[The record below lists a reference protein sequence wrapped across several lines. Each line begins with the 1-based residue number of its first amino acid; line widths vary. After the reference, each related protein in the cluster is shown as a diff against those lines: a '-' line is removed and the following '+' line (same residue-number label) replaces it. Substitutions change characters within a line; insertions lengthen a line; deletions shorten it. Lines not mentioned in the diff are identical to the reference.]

1 MSDRRRIL
9 RGVAA
14 NLASIATRI
23 LVQFAT
29 LPIFFASWSAERV
42 GTWLIVFSV
51 PAYIALVGTGF
62 AGAGG
67 AAALAAAR
75 GGDIERSRSD
85 FRTSW
90 SIGAVAT
97 AMLALLFAGTAM
109 FAAPSF
115 IDPGDTV
122 AIMDVASAA
131 AWLGLYIFATSQMA
145 VFDIPF
151 RVAGRYPD
159 HIFLYNAASLVEIV
173 VIAAAVTFSD
183 SLATLAMWLALTRC
197 LAAAVIYL
205 SARKASPE
213 LFDGPRKPA
222 RESLAEIWKPSL
234 AFMLMPLVFG
244 INLQGYVLVVGAG
257 FGAVVLAGFVATR
270 TLTRLLDLFTNMS
283 YAMQYYESGYLEGDR
298 RDLQRRLLATM
309 TLVSLVVSVMFGS
322 ALLVAGAWL
331 QDLYTLGQT
340 AFNPA
345 VAVILIVAATLRA
358 LSAAPV
364 AVLAADNRHARLI
377 GIYLTGSIAALL
389 LGIALLAV
397 GVPLHI
403 LVLPLVIAE
412 ASQFIPALARALKT
426 LEWSFADYCAQV
438 VSRERAEDVCNLIGL
453 LRAKP

>member
-1 MSDRRRIL
+1 MSDHRRIL

-29 LPIFFASWSAERV
+29 LPIFFVSWNAERV
-42 GTWLIVFSV
+42 GTWLIVFAV
-51 PAYIALVGTGF
+51 PAYIALVGPGL
-62 AGAGG
+62 AGACG

-75 GGDIERSRSD
+75 DNDMSHARGD

-90 SIGAVAT
+90 SIRAVAT
-97 AMLALLFAGTAM
+97 AMLALLFAGMAM
-109 FAAPSF
+109 FTAPSL
-115 IDPGDTV
+115 IAPGDAV
-122 AIMDVASAA
+122 AIMDVAAAA

-145 VFDIPF
+145 AFDIPF

-183 SLATLAMWLALTRC
+183 SLATLAMCLALTRC
-197 LAAAVIYL
+197 MAAAAIYLAA
-205 SARKASPE
+205 RNASPE
-213 LFDGPRKPA
+213 MFDGPSKPA
-222 RESLAEIWKPSL
+222 RNSLGELWKPSL

-283 YAMQYYESGYLEGDR
+283 YAIQYYEGGYLESDR
-298 RDLQRRLLATM
+298 QDLQRRLLATM
-309 TLVSLVVSVMFGS
+309 TLVSLVVSLLFGS
-322 ALLVAGAWL
+322 VLLAIGAWL
-331 QDLYTLGQT
+331 QDFYTLGQT

-345 VAVILIVAATLRA
+345 VAVILIGAATLRA

-364 AVLAADNRHARLI
+364 AVLAADNRHACLI
-377 GIYLTGSIAALL
+377 EIYLTGSIAALL
-389 LGIALLAV
+389 LSIALLVV

-412 ASQFIPALARALKT
+412 ASQLIPALTRALKA
-426 LEWSFADYCAQV
+426 LEWSFAEYCAQII
-438 VSRERAEDVCNLIGL
+438 SRERAEDVRNLAFL
-453 LRAKP
+453 LKPKP

>member
-67 AAALAAAR
+67 AAALTAAR
-75 GGDIERSRSD
+75 SGDMPRARSD
-85 FRTSW
+85 FSTSW

-97 AMLALLFAGTAM
+97 AMLALFFAGTAM
-109 FAAPSF
+109 FAAPAF
-115 IDPGDTV
+115 IDPGDGV
-122 AIMDVASAA
+122 AIMDVAAAA

-183 SLATLAMWLALTRC
+183 SLATLAMCLALTRC
-197 LAAAVIYL
+197 IAAAVIYL
-205 SARKASPE
+205 AARKASPE
-213 LFDGPRKPA
+213 LFAGPRKPA

-283 YAMQYYESGYLEGDR
+283 FAMQYYESGYLEGDR

-309 TLVSLVVSVMFGS
+309 TLVSLVVSVLFGT
-322 ALLVAGAWL
+322 ALLAAGAWL
-331 QDLYTLGQT
+331 QNLYTLGQT

-345 VAVILIVAATLRA
+345 VAVILVVAATLRA

-377 GIYLTGSIAALL
+377 GIYLTGSVAGLI
-389 LGIALLAV
+389 LGIALMAV

-403 LVLPLVIAE
+403 LVLPLILAE
-412 ASQFIPALARALKT
+412 ASQLVPALTRALKT
-426 LEWSFADYCAQV
+426 LEWSFPDYCAQV
-438 VSRERAEDVCNLIGL
+438 ISRERAEDVHNLIGL
-453 LRAKP
+453 LKAKP

>member
-42 GTWLIVFSV
+42 GAWLIVFSV

-67 AAALAAAR
+67 TAALNAAR
-75 GGDIERSRSD
+75 EGDMPRARSD
-85 FRTSW
+85 FRASW

-97 AMLALLFAGTAM
+97 AMLALVFAGSAM
-109 FAAPSF
+109 FAAPAL
-115 IDPGDTV
+115 IDPGDAV
-122 AIMDVASAA
+122 PIMDVAAAA
-131 AWLGLYIFATSQMA
+131 AWLGLYIYATSQMA
-145 VFDIPF
+145 ALDIPF

-159 HIFLYNAASLVEIV
+159 HIFYYNAASLIEIV
-173 VIAAAVTFSD
+173 VIAGAVTFSD

-197 LAAAVIYL
+197 VAALAIVLA
-205 SARKASPE
+205 ARKACPE
-213 LFDGPRKPA
+213 MFTGPRSA
-222 RESLAEIWKPSL
+222 TRDSLVELWKPSL
-234 AFMLMPLVFG
+234 AFMFMPLVFG
-244 INLQGYVLVVGAG
+244 VNLQGYVLLVGAG

-283 YAMQYYESGYLEGDR
+283 YAMQYYESGYLEGER
-298 RDLQRRLLATM
+298 RELQRRLLATM
-309 TLVSLVVSVMFGS
+309 TLVSLVV
-322 ALLVAGAWL
+322 ALVFAIALMALGTWL

-340 AFNPA
+340 AFDPV
-345 VAVILIVAATLRA
+345 VAIILISAATLRA

-377 GIYLTGSIAALL
+377 GTYLAGSIAALL
-389 LGIALLAV
+389 LGILLLFV
-397 GVPLHI
+397 GVPLQV
-403 LVLPLVIAE
+403 LLLPLLIAE
-412 ASQFIPALARALKT
+412 ASQLVPAMIRALRA
-426 LEWSFADYCAQV
+426 LDWSFAEFLAQV
-438 VSRERAEDVCNLIGL
+438 FSRERWQDVRNLVSL
-453 LRAKP
+453 LKPGT